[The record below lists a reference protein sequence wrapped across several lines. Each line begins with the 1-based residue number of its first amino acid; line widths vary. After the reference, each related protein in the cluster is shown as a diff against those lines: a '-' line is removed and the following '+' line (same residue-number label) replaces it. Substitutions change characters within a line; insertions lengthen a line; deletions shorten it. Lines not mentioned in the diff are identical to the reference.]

1 MTTGDPSRGRRPKP
15 RGGKGR
21 PPFASPERTAPVR
34 TADAARSAAMNAL
47 ARQAAAYPDL
57 DIEGL
62 SLPRLDERDAAFA
75 HAIHDAALRRW
86 ITLGYLIERYAPRPF
101 RENEPQTQAALL
113 AAAAQMILLDRVPHH
128 AAINASVE
136 WVKQAAKASVAGFV
150 NAVLRKVGSLVAT
163 PSDDPGRLPERSFRP
178 TWTNR
183 ADEIPLAD
191 GRALVL
197 RAAVLPEDPILR
209 LAIATSHPSALL
221 RHWSTMLGPEV
232 AERLALHDVAAAPVT
247 LFTAHAAG
255 PLPDSCTP
263 HSLEGSSVFTGSRD
277 ELAALLKQR
286 SDVWVQDAASS
297 LAVERLRRLR
307 GDDDWVGEGLVV
319 DVCAGQGTK
328 TRQLAASFPRS
339 TIVAADPA
347 PDRAKALAEVVRG
360 IGPRASV
367 LPLPDLHRSLK
378 GRSRLV
384 LLDVPCTNS
393 GVLARRVEARYR
405 FDQAQTDRLVQTQ
418 REILRQGVELLAPG
432 GVLCYSTCSIDDA
445 ENRDQAAW
453 IAEQSGLDLVDME
466 RTLPA
471 GLPGEAPSGYH
482 DGAFSAI
489 LIRRA

>member
-1 MTTGDPSRGRRPKP
+1 
-15 RGGKGR
+15 
-21 PPFASPERTAPVR
+21 
-34 TADAARSAAMNAL
+34 MNAL
-47 ARQAAAYPDL
+47 ARQAAAFPDL

-86 ITLGYLIERYAPRPF
+86 ITLGFLVERYTPRPF

-113 AAAAQMILLDRVPHH
+113 AGAAQMILLDRVPHH

-150 NAVLRKVGSLVAT
+150 NAVLRKVGSLVAA
-163 PSDDPGRLPERSFRP
+163 PSDDPTRLPERAFRP
-178 TWTNR
+178 QWTNR

-197 RAAVLPEDPILR
+197 RAAVLPEDPVMR
-209 LAIATSHPSALL
+209 LAVATSHPSALI
-221 RHWSTMLGPEV
+221 RHWTAMLGAET
-232 AERLALHDVAAAPVT
+232 AERLALHDVAVPPVT
-247 LFTAHAAG
+247 LFSAQTVA
-255 PLPDSCTP
+255 PLPETCTP
-263 HSLEGSSVFTGSRD
+263 HSLAGSSVFSGSRD
-277 ELAALLKQR
+277 GLAALLR
-286 SDVWVQDAASS
+286 ARNDLWVQDAASS

-307 GDDDWVGEGLVV
+307 GEVDWVADGLVV

-328 TRQLAASFPRS
+328 TRQLAAAFPRS

-347 PDRAKALAEVVRG
+347 PERAKALAEVVRG
-360 IGPRASV
+360 IGQRARV
-367 LPLPDLHRSLK
+367 LTLPDMHRSLK
-378 GRSRLV
+378 GQARLV

-405 FDQAQTDRLVQTQ
+405 FDQAQTDRLVATQ
-418 REILRQGVELLAPG
+418 RQILEQGAALLSPG

-445 ENRDQAAW
+445 ENREQVAW
-453 IAEQSGLDLVDME
+453 IAARAELDLIDME
-466 RTLPA
+466 QTLPA
-471 GLPGEAPSGYH
+471 GLPGEDATRYH

-489 LIRRA
+489 LTRRA